1 MKELKIRLGR
11 RIRALRKDAG
21 LTQERLGEM
30 SSLSYKYIGEVER
43 GTVNIS
49 LESLTRIAETIG
61 ISLGKLFDEE
71 SHPVRKTIVKKPP
84 VTQALS
90 RSEIRAVE
98 KTIEILRRMT
108 S

>member
-1 MKELKIRLGR
+1 
-11 RIRALRKDAG
+11 
-21 LTQERLGEM
+21 M
-30 SSLSYKYIGEVER
+30 SCLSYKYIGEVER

-49 LESLTRIAETIG
+49 LESLMRIAETIG

-71 SHPVRKTIVKKPP
+71 DRTVSKTISKKPS
-84 VTQALS
+84 VAQTLS

-98 KTIEILRRMT
+98 KVIDMLRKMT